1 MKKEQGF
8 LQSVYDN
15 DTISIVH
22 KRKPHQEQ
30 NS

>member
-8 LQSVYDN
+8 LQSVFDN
-15 DTISIVH
+15 KTTSH
-22 KRKPHQEQ
+22 TNKRKPHQEQ